1 EAAMHLAERLQG
13 REVSLAVGD
22 IDRQAADVLG
32 PAPGRAHDLQHPLE
46 RARPL
51 LDEPG
56 PLGGGLPGHEQ
67 DPPPGRGEQAVI
79 PAARSAE
86 RVGIDDAERH
96 RWEPASAITTASPL
110 VSLPAPWHSASTAL
124 ATSSGGIRRR
134 WPVVSRAARRASAS
148 DIRVFAAMRLI
159 DCRVISVSTYPGQ
172 TALTVT
178 PVPATSA
185 ATERVRPT
193 TACFDALYAV
203 MYLPPPSP
211 ATDAMFTTRPQ
222 PRASIPGRKAW
233 VHRNG
238 PVAFTVRS
246 RFQSSSVV
254 FCTGAEWLMPA
265 LFTRMSTWPSRVSA
279 SRARVRTPSG
289 SETSHAT
296 AHARRPAG
304 SKLVCPA
311 RIAPLSERGLAGK
324 ERRKASRTN
333 SGRAASTIELSY
345 WPAWQ
350 APLRNSSVSRTAQG
364 LFVTSGNTIRAPS
377 SCRICVT

>member
-1 EAAMHLAERLQG
+1 MSSGQHGGRFDFHDGVRVHEPSHFQERHGGEVPSHEAAVHLAERLQA
-13 REVSLAVGD
+13 RDIRLPVRD
-22 IDRQAADVLG
+22 IDGESADLLW
-32 PAPGRAHDLQHPLE
+32 PAPGRAHDLQHSLE
-46 RARPL
+46 RAGPL

-56 PLGGGLPGHEQ
+56 ALGGGLPRHEQ
-67 DPPPGRGEQAVI
+67 YPAAGRGEHAVI
-79 PAARSAE
+79 PAARSAQ
-86 RVGIDDAERH
+86 RAGIDHAAPH

-148 DIRVFAAMRLI
+148 DIPVFAAMRLT
-159 DCRVISVSTYPGQ
+159 DCRVMSVSTYPGQ
-172 TALTVT
+172 TALAVT

-254 FCTGAEWLMPA
+254 FCTG
-265 LFTRMSTWPSRVSA
+265 
-279 SRARVRTPSG
+279 
-289 SETSHAT
+289 
-296 AHARRPAG
+296 
-304 SKLVCPA
+304 
-311 RIAPLSERGLAGK
+311 
-324 ERRKASRTN
+324 
-333 SGRAASTIELSY
+333 
-345 WPAWQ
+345 
-350 APLRNSSVSRTAQG
+350 
-364 LFVTSGNTIRAPS
+364 
-377 SCRICVT
+377 